1 MALETLSLASLH
13 TVYHA
18 FFKMLSS
25 RIWAVVNAAIG
36 KFFFL
41 SSFSLKIYLYCWEQ
55 VSFDH
60 S

>member
-1 MALETLSLASLH
+1 MALETLSVASLH

-18 FFKMLSS
+18 FLKMLSS
-25 RIWAVVNAAIG
+25 RIWAVVNAAID

-41 SSFSLKIYLYCWEQ
+41 SFCLKIYLYCWEQ